1 MCKDR
6 GMWKKDRG
14 KEKEEK
20 MEEKIFFFLQERGVE
35 PPPLCLESVTL
46 TTRP

>member
-1 MCKDR
+1 MRKDR
-6 GMWKKDRG
+6 GMWKKDKG
-14 KEKEEK
+14 KGKEEK
-20 MEEKIFFFLQERGVE
+20 DGKKKFLQERGVE

>member
-6 GMWKKDRG
+6 GMWKKDKG

-20 MEEKIFFFLQERGVE
+20 MEEKIFCKNGGSNHRHYA
-35 PPPLCLESVTL
+35 
-46 TTRP
+46 